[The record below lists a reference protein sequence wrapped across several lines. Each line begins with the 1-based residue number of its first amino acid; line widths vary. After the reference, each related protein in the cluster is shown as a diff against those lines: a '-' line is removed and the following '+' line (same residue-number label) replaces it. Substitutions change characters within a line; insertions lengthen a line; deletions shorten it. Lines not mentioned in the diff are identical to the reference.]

1 MDTGIG
7 FQAVG
12 PEKKRRKTTQP
23 TPTPPSGNDA
33 QANSVPQQPQPKG
46 QAKRKASAPSSDLA
60 DLVKAA
66 ESSTSAFK
74 SFSPL
79 QFFQG
84 GLKTRDVDKRLNLA
98 FQTQSSLEEHMLTS
112 PEAQKVGKELSDSAQ
127 VVTEWMDIIT
137 PFLDTDSCLRHIRS
151 MDPTDIEK
159 FAKKIPS
166 DCMHAILLDV
176 SKKLWED
183 FGLLFNCQFFLA
195 FTFNLLTKRLNNTLC
210 TMGSRILIL
219 HFFI

>member
-1 MDTGIG
+1 
-7 FQAVG
+7 
-12 PEKKRRKTTQP
+12 
-23 TPTPPSGNDA
+23 
-33 QANSVPQQPQPKG
+33 
-46 QAKRKASAPSSDLA
+46 
-60 DLVKAA
+60 
-66 ESSTSAFK
+66 
-74 SFSPL
+74 
-79 QFFQG
+79 
-84 GLKTRDVDKRLNLA
+84 
-98 FQTQSSLEEHMLTS
+98 MLTS

-195 FTFNLLTKRLNNTLC
+195 FTFNLPTKRLNNTLC
-210 TMGSRILIL
+210 TYGWVQGY
-219 HFFI
+219 